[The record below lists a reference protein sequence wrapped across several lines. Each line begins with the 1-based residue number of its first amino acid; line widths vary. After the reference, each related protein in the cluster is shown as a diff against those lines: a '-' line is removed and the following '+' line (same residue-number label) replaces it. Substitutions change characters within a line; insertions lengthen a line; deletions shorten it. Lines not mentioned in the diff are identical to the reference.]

1 MPQTSTDFRPI
12 YLFIC
17 YYYCYYY
24 YTGIQPLPLPLLLFQ
39 LINHN
44 RLLAFDY
51 ENNRKL

>member
-24 YTGIQPLPLPLLLFQ
+24 YTTTTTTATTTIS
-39 LINHN
+39 INQS
-44 RLLAFDY
+44 
-51 ENNRKL
+51 